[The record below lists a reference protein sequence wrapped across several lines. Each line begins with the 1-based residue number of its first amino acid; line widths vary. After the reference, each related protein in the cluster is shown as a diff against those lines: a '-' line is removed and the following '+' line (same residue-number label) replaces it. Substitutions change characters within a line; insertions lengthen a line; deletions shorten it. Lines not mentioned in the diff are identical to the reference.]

1 MASTFNNVK
10 DIDASHDNLSYRIK
24 VRVIKIW
31 TLSTAEQKFQKPMLE
46 LVVMD
51 NQLLRMTSSTK
62 PPIMFSRIYF
72 KRDTQLRVVQDP
84 LFPTHIFRF
93 VPNEVILNHTNAQSH
108 LIDVIGLL
116 PAKGDIIEFT
126 KNGKK
131 SIYIVIELDDLRGN
145 GTIRCTLWEEFATKL
160 VKHMEETPTSEYILI
175 IQFAKFNLFKGTMGI
190 SNTNYNS
197 ILHINGDFQE
207 VKDFRKS
214 VIISGVPAATQVSQ
228 IPGEPTYSLEE
239 DLLNHSI
246 YKPISE
252 LKDSIENGLF
262 VTIGTVISIDPKN
275 GWWYKSCKHCF
286 HSLQEAENSYHCARC
301 ETYPSSHTPRFS
313 INMRVAD
320 ETDTASFLLYDKEVS
335 KFLGISASDLR
346 LAQLT
351 RGGVNKEYPTE
362 LNSLMGKK
370 FLFKVSV
377 KMEDL
382 NAFQP
387 CRIIVT
393 KLCAD
398 NSVITK
404 FTAKTSFD
412 EHNMGMENSELLS
425 MNTDSAET
433 PKGTTSPSVETLSQG
448 TNDGFSTP
456 NDKIITGGWSKK
468 LIDVYPDSARA
479 SSSSKC
485 RKVTEGAT
493 ATIVE
498 IHDE

>member
-1 MASTFNNVK
+1 M
-10 DIDASHDNLSYRIK
+10 
-24 VRVIKIW
+24 
-31 TLSTAEQKFQKPMLE
+31 Q
-46 LVVMD
+46 
-51 NQLLRMTSSTK
+51 
-62 PPIMFSRIYF
+62 
-72 KRDTQLRVVQDP
+72 
-84 LFPTHIFRF
+84 
-93 VPNEVILNHTNAQSH
+93 
-108 LIDVIGLL
+108 
-116 PAKGDIIEFT
+116 
-126 KNGKK
+126 
-131 SIYIVIELDDLRGN
+131 
-145 GTIRCTLWEEFATKL
+145 
-160 VKHMEETPTSEYILI
+160 
-175 IQFAKFNLFKGTMGI
+175 
-190 SNTNYNS
+190 
-197 ILHINGDFQE
+197 
-207 VKDFRKS
+207 
-214 VIISGVPAATQVSQ
+214 
-228 IPGEPTYSLEE
+228 
-239 DLLNHSI
+239 
-246 YKPISE
+246 
-252 LKDSIENGLF
+252 NGLF